1 MNLTYKIAL
10 FFHLLGATVWVGG
23 HLLLALRYLPLALR
37 KKEVSIIREFEHQY
51 ETIGIPALL
60 VQILSGLWM
69 AFWHYGLSFM
79 SFSAPLQRVV
89 SVKLLLLF
97 LTFGLAIHARFFII
111 PRLTPEKLPLMGFHI
126 VAVTL
131 TGVCMLFLGLLFR
144 MGGL

>member
-1 MNLTYKIAL
+1 MSLTYKIAL

-23 HLLLALRYLPLALR
+23 HLLLALRYLPLAL
-37 KKEVSIIREFEHQY
+37 KNKEVSILRTFEHQY
-51 ETIGIPALL
+51 ETIGIPALF

-69 AFWHYGLSFM
+69 AFGHFGLSFM
-79 SFSAPLQRVV
+79 SFSTPLQRVV
-89 SVKLLLLF
+89 SVKLLF
-97 LTFGLAIHARFFII
+97 FSFTFVLAIHPRFFII

-131 TGVCMLFLGLLFR
+131 IGVCMLFLGLLFR